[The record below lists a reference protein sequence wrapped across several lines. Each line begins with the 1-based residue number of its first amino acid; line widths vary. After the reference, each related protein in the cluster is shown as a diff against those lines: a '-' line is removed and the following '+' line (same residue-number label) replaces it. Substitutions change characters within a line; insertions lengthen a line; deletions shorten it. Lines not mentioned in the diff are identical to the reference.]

1 MAAKYTKSKV
11 LYFASKEASGD
22 RPAGIHV
29 SSMEE
34 MRNTTLWKL
43 VKGMSRF
50 DRLLKENRIRGHGT
64 YYTLRSRGEI
74 ALIRENLDFAFQ
86 SNKNEKI
93 PKHIERVMDVAKRAL
108 TEDAFSF
115 FSDSVVS
122 EQSINIA
129 SDAKKR
135 GHLKAAEFMEAL
147 GLFKKN
153 DGYSSTYKVKKN
165 PFAKALREEFRAV
178 IIDPSLVF
186 TPASE
191 PTSEATAPKE
201 ISPTS
206 NDVSTLKM
214 YDVFFEWFGHS
225 PDVEVDVDSPDDKA
239 MIELIVSK
247 GLVEIKAQDDAYI
260 FAEITEQGLNKI
272 KALTTERQQKASRG
286 NADIPDRWKDRPQIL
301 RSNGL
306 KFENDNPNL
315 VFPKKTQEAGGMDLA
330 HATVDVTHKG
340 LNVAMLVLF
349 EHGAQTNLDPKNIND
364 MKVFKHLLMS
374 GDIEQVDNG
383 IDSKERIDIKLTER
397 GVERF
402 RTIRLPDGGVPKH
415 VKKLDV
421 GEGADVPRTFDFS
434 MSLEEYQAEG
444 EKLLNQ
450 LSAGTEKP
458 EFNEL
463 HWAEMHDKRVS
474 LLDAIKGVFDIENGA
489 PKIDNSNAPMPSAEM
504 IDSAIE
510 KASELFSKRPGA
522 DTLVTMVGLYFE
534 EEGVAYDL
542 PTIKRKVNEHLSP
555 ENEEPDRPSMRR

>member
-1 MAAKYTKSKV
+1 MTPKYTKSKV

-247 GLVEIKAQDDAYI
+247 GLVDIKAQDDAYI

-272 KALTTERQQKASRG
+272 KALTAERQQKASRG
-286 NADIPDRWKDRPQIL
+286 
-301 RSNGL
+301 NGL

-383 IDSKERIDIKLTER
+383 IDSKERIDIQLTER

-489 PKIDNSNAPMPSAEM
+489 PKIDNSNAAIPQQEMTVSA

-510 KASELFSKRPGA
+510 KASGMFSKKPGEE
-522 DTLVTMVGLYFE
+522 TLVAMVGLYLE
-534 EEGVAYDL
+534 EEGVTYDL
-542 PTIKRKVNEHLSP
+542 PTIERKVNEHLSP